1 MFLKTLSQNLM
12 IILTL
17 DHIVKV
23 FFSGSILSL
32 PSCSIILK
40 NVVSLKLHHP
50 HPVLKV

>member
-12 IILTL
+12 IIPAL

-23 FFSGSILSL
+23 FFSGSILSQ

-40 NVVSLKLHHP
+40 NAVRLELHIHIHIP
-50 HPVLKV
+50 S

>member
-12 IILTL
+12 IILAL

-32 PSCSIILK
+32 PSCPKMLSTSNSTIHIP
-40 NVVSLKLHHP
+40 S
-50 HPVLKV
+50 